1 MKRTKIRKERGFV
14 GVSVKKAEKHFTLI
28 ELLVVIAIIAILAG
42 MLLPALN
49 KAKAAAQSTAC
60 IGKLK
65 QLSLAFSIYVET
77 YNEYYPF
84 FYDSD
89 KFTWNES
96 LNKTMAEP
104 GIVRRAD
111 PKGLLYC
118 PFNPNPRTDSPTHID
133 YGVMEVGA
141 TSYTGQKTPP
151 ARLSFY
157 KGGKSD
163 AVDMSRTVLV
173 AESGNPPT
181 GIQGYNKINN
191 FSTKQTTYA
200 NYAAGTYA
208 FNMVRHN
215 QNCNVA
221 WLDGHVSSQSGKRLN
236 QWLYDLCVYGNHKT
250 KPIPPKYLK

>member
-65 QLSLAFSIYVET
+65 QLSLAFSMYVET
-77 YNEYYPF
+77 YNEYYPYF
-84 FYDSD
+84 QDPTNRMWY
-89 KFTWNES
+89 EA
-96 LNKTMAEP
+96 LNPVGDT
-104 GIVRRAD
+104 IVQRTD
-111 PKGLLYC
+111 PKGLLFC
-118 PFNPNPRTDSPTHID
+118 PFNQNPLVSSSSSFD

-141 TSYTGQKTPP
+141 TSYTGQKKPP
-151 ARLSFY
+151 AKLSFY
-157 KGGKSD
+157 KNGPD
-163 AVDMSRTVLV
+163 VDMSRTVLV

-181 GIQGYNKINN
+181 EVKGYFKINN
-191 FSTKQTTYA
+191 FSVTQSSYA

-215 QNCNVA
+215 QQCNVA

-236 QWLYDLCVYGNHKT
+236 QWLYDKCVWGQHKT
-250 KPIPPKYLK
+250 KPIPPEYLK